1 VTCKTV
7 CKSPFTIVS
16 MTIDKKNILK
26 LFIES
31 VVNRPETKFAN
42 ERPTVIDMVRLSH
55 LKANFQKMALS
66 SLQDYVF
73 LAYNRN
79 FFLPLDPFCLRL
91 DLQSNLAENLFQIC
105 NDN

>member
-1 VTCKTV
+1 
-7 CKSPFTIVS
+7 
-16 MTIDKKNILK
+16 MTLDKKNILK

-55 LKANFQKMALS
+55 LKANFQKMSLS

-79 FFLPLDPFCLRL
+79 FFFTFGPVLLETRFTIQLGREPI
-91 DLQSNLAENLFQIC
+91 SNL
-105 NDN
+105 